1 MTHLVADGDLAATAD
16 DADAAADLFLEAGVC
31 VFEAA
36 LPPSLVA
43 ACRSV
48 LERKSRLLDE
58 RLAARGV
65 DLQAPWRFNEVCRRR
80 FARYDLRGW
89 ALSDAIF
96 TESLL
101 LWSAAPWLPFVR
113 SVLGDDVKELW
124 RGVVDNRPGSETQ
137 GWHRDGGF
145 LFPNGA
151 EHRRLLPLLTLQ
163 HADPSITRLA
173 HSPRGLV
180 VGRPQPRTASLHAS
194 SFSRRRPASAL
205 PDHLCASG
213 RPAHR

>member
-1 MTHLVADGDLAATAD
+1 MGGASTRQRPARHPARHDARHDRAGGRVGNSMTHLVADGDLAATAD

-89 ALSDAIF
+89 ALADAIF

-113 SVLGDDVKELW
+113 SVLGDVVPDDDDAAARFSFAFFPRRRR
-124 RGVVDNRPGSETQ
+124 RGWSFVPFVSIDTMV
-137 GWHRDGGF
+137 
-145 LFPNGA
+145 A
-151 EHRRLLPLLTLQ
+151 LLPWYVAGCRATNCT
-163 HADPSITRLA
+163 S
-173 HSPRGLV
+173 
-180 VGRPQPRTASLHAS
+180 
-194 SFSRRRPASAL
+194 
-205 PDHLCASG
+205 
-213 RPAHR
+213 